1 MGKRGRPPLS
11 DEGPSTDV
19 VVALPPSVY
28 DRLFQESIAE
38 RVSVPEVIRRKLGD
52 TKSTPDSSS
61 LTL

>member
-1 MGKRGRPPLS
+1 MAKRGRPPLS

-28 DRLFQESIAE
+28 DRLYRESVAE

-52 TKSTPDSSS
+52 TKSEKPDSS